1 MTKANAINTWQE
13 WLLSAD
19 QLLSF
24 DMWENID
31 KSLKSAQMPF
41 ESVAPLQNAGVLLAF
56 LGGMYL
62 ASVNEP
68 EADKALQIIR
78 DRMLTITPET
88 PKRKVKPSVRNTYTR
103 YVNELAPMLSTAA
116 RLLYAAFSAYRLD
129 DYDPHSDPNLLI
141 REAFKTADDE
151 QRLQATS
158 KALISV
164 MRGGQLWSGWYDED
178 DELRTNLLT
187 IVLLV
192 QQTFPL
198 IPLGSVAEER
208 LHINERLAELNPD
221 AAEIPDDAELG
232 EMLSGLGM
240 QPDAAPDEMSEQE
253 FMQDWAPLIAR
264 HSPLTDAEIEEM
276 GERYDDY
283 VDRTLQMFE
292 NITLGDEWDDDMVH
306 SSMIVAHVMGVL
318 RYRKDSS
325 AANELFRLLTSGID
339 FPELVDEVYW
349 ALEQIGPVSIQMLMD
364 NLRYTLNSEKF
375 SLAAETLA
383 RMGRGDEEVYQF
395 LLKRYQEA
403 SDEEEKLDLI
413 VALGMLHDERLLPVL
428 VQDLR
433 DTHSD
438 ATHAATTL
446 NALREMDAPMV
457 IDADSGN
464 VTITGYGE
472 IKDVVPEWWNP
483 EEEEDDTE
491 DSGESDDELTDE
503 DDGIDLD
510 ELFPDI
516 DDAEENISVDVE
528 DAVAPSDPAV
538 NKTGFGPL
546 RVEHIGRNDPCPCGS
561 GKKFKHCHGKN
572 A

>member
-1 MTKANAINTWQE
+1 
-13 WLLSAD
+13 
-19 QLLSF
+19 
-24 DMWENID
+24 
-31 KSLKSAQMPF
+31 
-41 ESVAPLQNAGVLLAF
+41 
-56 LGGMYL
+56 
-62 ASVNEP
+62 
-68 EADKALQIIR
+68 
-78 DRMLTITPET
+78 
-88 PKRKVKPSVRNTYTR
+88 
-103 YVNELAPMLSTAA
+103 
-116 RLLYAAFSAYRLD
+116 
-129 DYDPHSDPNLLI
+129 
-141 REAFKTADDE
+141 
-151 QRLQATS
+151 
-158 KALISV
+158 
-164 MRGGQLWSGWYDED
+164 
-178 DELRTNLLT
+178 
-187 IVLLV
+187 
-192 QQTFPL
+192 
-198 IPLGSVAEER
+198 
-208 LHINERLAELNPD
+208 
-221 AAEIPDDAELG
+221 
-232 EMLSGLGM
+232 
-240 QPDAAPDEMSEQE
+240 
-253 FMQDWAPLIAR
+253 
-264 HSPLTDAEIEEM
+264 
-276 GERYDDY
+276 
-283 VDRTLQMFE
+283 
-292 NITLGDEWDDDMVH
+292 
-306 SSMIVAHVMGVL
+306 
-318 RYRKDSS
+318 
-325 AANELFRLLTSGID
+325 
-339 FPELVDEVYW
+339 
-349 ALEQIGPVSIQMLMD
+349 
-364 NLRYTLNSEKF
+364 
-375 SLAAETLA
+375 
-383 RMGRGDEEVYQF
+383 MGRGDEEVYQF